1 MVELGNHGVAKGEDD
16 DDFKRAGTLASGEMP
31 GGRCGSG
38 TLGSGPD
45 IDVMGAAHSNPRRV

>member
-1 MVELGNHGVAKGEDD
+1 MAKGEDD